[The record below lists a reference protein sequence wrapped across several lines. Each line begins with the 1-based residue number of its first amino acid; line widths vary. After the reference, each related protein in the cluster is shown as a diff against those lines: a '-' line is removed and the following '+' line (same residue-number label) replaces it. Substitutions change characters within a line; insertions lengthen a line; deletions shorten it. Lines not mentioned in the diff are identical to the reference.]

1 MSDDTPGYVIVDRPH
16 GLTVADKIPRNGN
29 GENHPDVVALRHQLS
44 SGSALPL
51 AEAGSWTELAAYL
64 ASGGWPDW
72 SPERLQAAYDY
83 LVWHDH
89 ARA

>member
-1 MSDDTPGYVIVDRPH
+1 MSNDTPGFLVIDRPH
-16 GLTVADKIPRNGN
+16 GLTVADKIPRNG
-29 GENHPDVVALRHQLS
+29 GESHPDVRALRHQLS

-51 AEAGSWTELAAYL
+51 AEAGSWAELAAYL

-72 SPERLQAAYDY
+72 TPERLEAAFAY
-83 LVWHDH
+83 LVWHDN